1 MQHSGGQLSLTQMD
15 TDALRARRWTRIFG
29 EVSSNLSLLSP
40 SAGGREDP
48 GQRKIPCRF
57 ELVLAKGRAS
67 TNGETWSKDLASF
80 ATNDE
85 IFGGQVL
92 VC

>member
-15 TDALRARRWTRIFG
+15 TDALRARRWAGIFG
-29 EVSSNLSLLSP
+29 EVSSNLYLRS
-40 SAGGREDP
+40 
-48 GQRKIPCRF
+48 PCRF
-57 ELVLAKGRAS
+57 ELVSAKERAP
-67 TNGETWSKDLASF
+67 TDGETRSKDLASF